1 MAKPTRSKSKSTT
14 GTSTQ
19 TKIKMSR
26 AETAL
31 RALALGYPETGEE
44 FPWGERV
51 IKVRGK
57 VFLFMGQGHGQGSR
71 VLSLSVKLPDTGTM
85 ALLLPFVEP
94 TGYGLG
100 KSSWITAQFP
110 SAAAAPVDL
119 IADWIDESYRAVAPK
134 SLVAQLP
141 EKRESA
147 PKASRPS
154 GRRPASKR
162 RS

>member
-1 MAKPTRSKSKSTT
+1 VANPARPKVDPQASPRLT
-14 GTSTQ
+14 
-19 TKIKMSR
+19 R
-26 AETAL
+26 AEKAL
-31 RALALGYPETGEE
+31 RALALGYPETSEE

-51 IKVRGK
+51 IKVRRK
-57 VFLFMGQGHGQGSR
+57 VFLFMGHGHGKGKGTR
-71 VLSLSVKLPDTGTM
+71 VLSLSVKLPETGTM

-100 KSSWITAQFP
+100 KSGWITAQFP
-110 SAAAAPVDL
+110 SATAAPVEL

-141 EKRESA
+141 QRR
-147 PKASRPS
+147 KAARNPPSRP
-154 GRRPASKR
+154 KR

>member
-1 MAKPTRSKSKSTT
+1 MAKPTSPKPARKTT
-14 GTSTQ
+14 SMMT
-19 TKIKMSR
+19 R
-26 AETAL
+26 AEKAL

-57 VFLFMGQGHGQGSR
+57 VFLFLGSPGAR
-71 VLSLSVKLPDTGTM
+71 ALSLSVKLPNTGTM

-100 KSSWITAQFP
+100 KSGWIKARFA
-110 SAAAAPVDL
+110 SAAAVPVEL
-119 IADWIDESYRAVAPK
+119 IADWIDESYRAVATK
-134 SLVAQLP
+134 SLVAALP
-141 EKRESA
+141 EKRGPA
-147 PKASRPS
+147 PKRNQPRR
-154 GRRPASKR
+154 RRPPAKR

>member
-1 MAKPTRSKSKSTT
+1 MSKPARPKTT
-14 GTSTQ
+14 
-19 TKIKMSR
+19 TKTDTKTDTKMTR
-26 AETAL
+26 AESAL
-31 RALALGYPETGEE
+31 RAVALGYPETIEE

-57 VFLFMGQGHGQGSR
+57 VFLFLGHGHGPGQGTCA
-71 VLSLSVKLPDTGTM
+71 LSLSVKLPETGTM

-100 KSSWITAQFP
+100 KSGWITAQFP
-110 SAAAAPVDL
+110 SAAEVPVDL
-119 IADWIDESYRAVAPK
+119 IADWIDERYRAVAPK

-141 EKRESA
+141 GRRAAA
-147 PKASRPS
+147 PKPAP
-154 GRRPASKR
+154 RRPRTRR

>member
-1 MAKPTRSKSKSTT
+1 MAKPASPKTEPAPSPKLTRVEK
-14 GTSTQ
+14 
-19 TKIKMSR
+19 
-26 AETAL
+26 AL

-57 VFLFMGQGHGQGSR
+57 VFLFMGHGHGEAQGPR
-71 VLSLSVKLPDTGTM
+71 VLSLSVKLPATGNM

-100 KSSWITAQFP
+100 KSGWITAQFP

-141 EKRESA
+141 GRRAGA
-147 PKASRPS
+147 PKSSP
-154 GRRPASKR
+154 RRPPRKR
-162 RS
+162 RT